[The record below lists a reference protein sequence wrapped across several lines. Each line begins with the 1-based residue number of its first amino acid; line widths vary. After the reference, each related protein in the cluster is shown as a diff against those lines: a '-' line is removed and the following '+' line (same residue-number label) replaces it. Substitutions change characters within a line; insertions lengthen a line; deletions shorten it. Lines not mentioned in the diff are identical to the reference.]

1 MPSRQGCAS
10 TPTAPHPDPALTTDP
25 NPDPDPNPNQVR
37 LNADNLDELERIDL
51 ILAEVYG
58 GG

>member
-1 MPSRQGCAS
+1 VPSRQGCAS

-25 NPDPDPNPNQVR
+25 NPDPNPNPNQVR